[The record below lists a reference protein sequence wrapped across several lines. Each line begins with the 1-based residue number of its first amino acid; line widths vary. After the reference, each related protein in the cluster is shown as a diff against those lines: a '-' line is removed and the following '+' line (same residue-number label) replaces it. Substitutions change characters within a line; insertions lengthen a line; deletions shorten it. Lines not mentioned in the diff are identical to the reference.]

1 MLTGVGS
8 RLDCKGEEGSPRMRL
23 FILLRRVPRS
33 LLQGASLGTGE
44 IMVSHG
50 NTRVWGLAGL
60 VGVLAMGAG
69 SAWGIDV
76 ILTAED
82 GQKALQAGRA
92 PMEKANMP
100 EDVKKVLQQ
109 ASSVTR
115 VGADPEKDPCGA
127 SAILR
132 TKRYRLEAF
141 GRQEAVESK
150 KRKTDVRMP
159 EDFIKKVVDM
169 PNMEVEVQLC
179 GDDEYFAEEAI
190 IELHQGSRKIKP
202 VDIGKAERGRKNE
215 GNGPAFRS
223 RFTAL
228 FAYEQFDPNAASVFV
243 VNLQDG
249 NEARIQADFSKVK

>member
-1 MLTGVGS
+1 M
-8 RLDCKGEEGSPRMRL
+8 
-23 FILLRRVPRS
+23 
-33 LLQGASLGTGE
+33 GTE
-44 IMVSHG
+44 DIMIAHG
-50 NTRVWGLAGL
+50 NTRVWGMVGL
-60 VGVLAMGAG
+60 VGVIAMRVG
-69 SAWGIDV
+69 SVWGIDV
-76 ILTAED
+76 KLTAGD
-82 GQKALQAGRA
+82 AQQALEAGRA

-100 EDVKKVLQQ
+100 EEVKRVLQQ
-109 ASSVTR
+109 ASLVTR

-159 EDFIKKVVDM
+159 EEFIRKVMDM

-179 GDDEYFAEEAI
+179 GDDEYFAEGVV
-190 IELHQGSRKIKP
+190 IELHQGSKRIKP
-202 VDIGKAERGRKNE
+202 IDIGKAERGRKNE
-215 GNGPAFRS
+215 GDGPPFRS

-249 NEARIQADFSKVK
+249 QEARIPADFSKVK